1 MRQTKREAAIEVL
14 TGTAIGMLGSWLITL
29 FVMSYL
35 PDKLQAA
42 TISVLL
48 CTLWSLVRG
57 YSIRRYFSK
66 EQL

>member
-14 TGTAIGMLGSWLITL
+14 TGTAIGMLGSWFITL

-35 PDKLQAA
+35 PDRLQAA
-42 TISVLL
+42 TVTVLL

-57 YSIRRYFSK
+57 YPIRRYFSK
-66 EQL
+66 E

>member
-42 TISVLL
+42 TVAVLL
-48 CTLWSLVRG
+48 CPLWSLVRG

-66 EQL
+66 E

>member
-14 TGTAIGMLGSWLITL
+14 GSWLITL
-29 FVMSYL
+29 FVVSYL